1 MYCRPEPIND
11 IKFFVIFVKIRVRII
26 SIENTSYVVLLTS
39 ALNRPFRKRSS
50 PMANNEALFSA
61 VFTPTYRLPNT
72 IAAIQACCAR
82 HGAPELGAISHLP
95 EGAELEFCG
104 DGFNEGTL
112 KVRWEGQSY
121 FVFMQ
126 DIAPLEAAVESP
138 ISDPLNG
145 TLRKPMKTQLVKS
158 LGASQVA

>member
-1 MYCRPEPIND
+1 MYCRPEPFKD
-11 IKFFVIFVKIRVRII
+11 KKLFVIFLKIRVRII
-26 SIENTSYVVLLTS
+26 PIENTSYVVLLTS

-61 VFTPTYRLPNT
+61 VFAPTYRLPNT

-82 HGAPELGAISHLP
+82 DGAPELGAISHLP

-104 DGFNEGTL
+104 DGFNESTF

-126 DIAPLEAAVESP
+126 DIAPVQAALESP

-145 TLRKPMKTQLVKS
+145 TPRKPMKTHLVKS
-158 LGASQVA
+158 IGASQVA